1 MRTPTQIVRHTARA
15 LALGAGLS
23 VALLAGCSPGHGQ
36 STSKQMSRAVATVAG
51 IKAGNLYT
59 QAKQSYLAGDLD
71 KATRYIDQSLTINP
85 SVPDSHVLRGRILL
99 EQDELEEAKNSFMR
113 AEALKPSG
121 VEAQYYLGIV
131 FERFNQTDKALER
144 YTRAAELEPNNP
156 QYAVAAA
163 ETMMDLHQL
172 DKAEEFLTSRST
184 AFEHNA
190 GVRQTLGH
198 IAMMKGDSEAA
209 CKHFDDA
216 RLLAPDD
223 TGILEDLVR
232 AQVATHQFGD
242 AESNI
247 ARLLKG
253 TPAGERRDLRLLQA
267 RCMMNLDRPVEA
279 RQVLLDITRD
289 SAGRNDAD
297 AWILLG
303 NTSYMLKDMNRVRMA
318 FTNVIALAPSR
329 TEGYMLRAL
338 WQRKQNDLPA
348 ALASVE
354 KATQLGGS
362 DTEPRMLKGVI
373 LRDLGR
379 AEEARTI
386 FSEIIQSDPANEQ
399 AKRALATVPETG
411 TGE

>member
-1 MRTPTQIVRHTARA
+1 MFVWRFSICLPMDSRRVFLAAEEAVLGTELSPMRTPTQIVRHTARA

-242 AESNI
+242 AESRIARLLKGTPAGERRDLRLLPARVRTHQLGEAESKI

-267 RCMMNLDRPVEA
+267 RCMMNLDRPEEA

-289 SAGRNDAD
+289 SAGPNDAD
-297 AWILLG
+297 ARI
-303 NTSYMLKDMNRVRMA
+303 
-318 FTNVIALAPSR
+318 P
-329 TEGYMLRAL
+329 
-338 WQRKQNDLPA
+338 P
-348 ALASVE
+348 
-354 KATQLGGS
+354 
-362 DTEPRMLKGVI
+362 
-373 LRDLGR
+373 
-379 AEEARTI
+379 
-386 FSEIIQSDPANEQ
+386 
-399 AKRALATVPETG
+399 G
-411 TGE
+411 TT